1 MLSSLVAFP
10 GVAAGVGLLE
20 VGDGE
25 ADVVLKG
32 VHVFVTEEPQ
42 QPATAKTALWGKCDT
57 RNEPPPR

>member
-1 MLSSLVAFP
+1 M
-10 GVAAGVGLLE
+10 AASVGLLE

-57 RNEPPPR
+57 RNEPP